1 MKKDI
6 RFHFVAYLSPPP
18 AKVGYGEFAENA
30 NFIDEENYRTMT
42 ECGFDRAIGLFENRT
57 AHYLAGMR
65 QAEKAG
71 MEYFVRDQFKS
82 GSLEGFIDHPFRRN
96 PRISAAL
103 EAKIAKRFDRYAD
116 MPAFS
121 GILASDEPPASKFPA
136 IRAAQDWFFERYP
149 GKKFIVNLLPTY
161 ANAEQLSGMKGAKE
175 FNFEKEYVGAFIDTV
190 RPEVL
195 SYDHYA
201 LIYDAKNKKNVLR
214 EDYLRNLEVF
224 ATYYEKKKIPFY
236 NFLLTLGHLFYRTVK
251 TYADIAWQ
259 VYTSMAYGV
268 RGIQTFTYWTVLS
281 NGPGENITSGL
292 VDREGRKMPAWYAMQ
307 KVIGEVRSFEE
318 LYMRFCWQGTVPVR
332 GGETE
337 NPAFSMLEH
346 PLSGDAGIS
355 EIRASED
362 CIVGVFGNQGERAYL
377 VSNYTDPAE
386 GKNAAFSARFRSEK
400 VVLCRGGARK
410 EISLQDDV
418 FECTLESGEGIFLIP
433 KE

>member
-1 MKKDI
+1 M
-6 RFHFVAYLSPPP
+6 
-18 AKVGYGEFAENA
+18 
-30 NFIDEENYRTMT
+30 
-42 ECGFDRAIGLFENRT
+42 
-57 AHYLAGMR
+57 
-65 QAEKAG
+65 Q
-71 MEYFVRDQFKS
+71 
-82 GSLEGFIDHPFRRN
+82 
-96 PRISAAL
+96 ISHG
-103 EAKIAKRFDRYAD
+103 RY
-116 MPAFS
+116 
-121 GILASDEPPASKFPA
+121 I
-136 IRAAQDWFFERYP
+136 
-149 GKKFIVNLLPTY
+149 
-161 ANAEQLSGMKGAKE
+161 
-175 FNFEKEYVGAFIDTV
+175 
-190 RPEVL
+190 
-195 SYDHYA
+195 H
-201 LIYDAKNKKNVLR
+201 
-214 EDYLRNLEVF
+214 
-224 ATYYEKKKIPFY
+224 
-236 NFLLTLGHLFYRTVK
+236 
-251 TYADIAWQ
+251 
-259 VYTSMAYGV
+259 
-268 RGIQTFTYWTVLS
+268 TFTYWTVLS